1 MKKKKEKIK
10 ERVKERTLSC
20 ALAFVGW
27 RFSGGGGGG
36 GGCVFHV
43 HDKTQRG

>member
-1 MKKKKEKIK
+1 MGKKKKIK
-10 ERVKERTLSC
+10 GRVKGRTQNC

-27 RFSGGGGGG
+27 RFSGGGGG